1 MKKLIIIAASAA
13 LVLGACSKSEIT
25 TPAEQVP
32 VTFGTYLGKTRAVS
46 ATTFGDMTLATLQG
60 SANGF
65 GVFGYYADNSG
76 NGTTND
82 IASAADPAK
91 FTPNFMYNQKV
102 TYSSSKWSYSPIK
115 YWPNEY
121 SAANAKTEQGID
133 KLSFTAYA
141 PHVATVGTE
150 GITAISANDATG
162 SPTITFKVPADGAE
176 QIDLLYANNF
186 ASTINLTKSTINYA
200 VPFNFAHALSK
211 LSFKV
216 QAVVDEVTPG
226 SGTLDAATT
235 ITLNSI
241 TLKAGSINE
250 SGVLK
255 LTDGTWSSQAAGTA
269 DHAYTGIDQTVT
281 TTLTAVKKSGNDVS
295 LYAVPGSIAAGNLQI
310 EVVYTVETTDAAL
323 PGGKVTMDNDIYNVS
338 TAAFVF
344 EANKK
349 NIINLLLGM
358 TSLKMTVTNV
368 DDWGDGNEVTV
379 DLPVNVAPA
388 P

>member
-1 MKKLIIIAASAA
+1 MKKFIIIAASAA

-32 VTFGTYLGKTRAVS
+32 VTFGTYLGKTKAVS
-46 ATTFGDMTLATLQG
+46 ATTFGDMTLATLQA
-60 SANGF
+60 STNGF

-76 NGTTND
+76 NGTTED

-102 TYSSSKWSYSPIK
+102 SYPTNSKWEYSPLK

-150 GITAISANDATG
+150 GITAISANTATG
-162 SPTITFKVPADGAE
+162 SPTITFKVPAAGAE

-216 QAVVDEVTPG
+216 QAVVDEVAPG

-281 TTLTAVKKSGNDVS
+281 TTLAAVKKDGKDVS

-310 EVVYTVETTDAAL
+310 QVVYTVETTDAAL
-323 PGGKVTMDNDIYNVS
+323 PGGKVTMVNNIYNVS
-338 TAAFVF
+338 AAAFVF

-368 DDWGDGNEVTV
+368 DDWGDGNAITV
-379 DLPVNVAPA
+379 DLPVNVAGA
-388 P
+388 

>member
-32 VTFGTYLGKTRAVS
+32 VTFGTYLGKTKAVS

-226 SGTLDAATT
+226 SGALDAATT

-368 DDWGDGNEVTV
+368 DDWGDGNEITV
-379 DLPVNVAPA
+379 DLPVNVAS
-388 P
+388 

>member
-1 MKKLIIIAASAA
+1 MKKFIIIAASAA

-32 VTFGTYLGKTRAVS
+32 VTFGTYLGKTKAVS
-46 ATTFGDMTLATLQG
+46 ATTFGDMTLATLQA
-60 SANGF
+60 STNGF

-226 SGTLDAATT
+226 SGALDAATT

-368 DDWGDGNEVTV
+368 DDWGDGNEITV
-379 DLPVNVAPA
+379 DLPVNVAS
-388 P
+388 